1 MVQRRLWDSVTRFF
15 AGREHLRVDF
25 SDMLADPAR
34 EIRRIADYV
43 NLVPDDDRFAAALA
57 SIRPESGRATDAPR
71 TAKAP

>member
-1 MVQRRLWDSVTRFF
+1 MQRRLWDDVNRFF

-43 NLVPDDDRFAAALA
+43 DLLPDDDRFAAALA
-57 SIRPESGRATDAPR
+57 SIRPASARAIGAPR
-71 TAKAP
+71 KAEAP